1 MPARIFSSTA
11 RQSNFADG
19 REQIKEG
26 IHVDIVCF
34 KTGFCNPETVVKQGR
49 RQFSLSRPEINIAV
63 ALDLGHKISMLAK
76 VCSAALNG
84 IEAFPVEVEVNAGWG
99 DTLIVIVGLPDAAVK
114 ESRDRVT
121 TALTNSGYKFP
132 MGRTTINLAPAD
144 VKKEGPSF
152 DLPIALGML
161 AASEQIETDQL
172 DNFIAVGELA
182 LTGAVR
188 SCKGVLPVALRAKAD
203 GKIGVLVPA
212 ENAAEA
218 AVVAGLQV
226 IPVQNLREAAQFLEG
241 EIKIAPVK
249 VDIARIFE
257 HEDEDELDF
266 AEVKGQ
272 ENVKRALEIAAAGGH
287 NALLI
292 GPPGTGKSMLAKR
305 LPTILPPL
313 TLDEALE
320 TTKIH
325 SIVGL
330 LAPGQALVTRRPFR
344 APHHTASDAGLL
356 GGNINPTP
364 GEISIAHHGVLFL
377 DELPEFKR
385 SVLETLRQPLEEGR
399 VTISRAAGTM
409 TFPSQFMLLAA
420 MNPTPDGKM
429 PGESKSS
436 PREIQ
441 NYLGRISGPLLDRID
456 LHIEVPQ
463 VKFRE
468 ISGDRTGETS
478 AQIRERVVAARKR
491 QHERFKDKPKIT
503 CNARMGPKELKT
515 FCALDDAT
523 KELLQNAMADL
534 NLSARAYD
542 RILKVART
550 IADLAGAEKIS
561 SDHVSEAIQ
570 YRSLDRQLWA

>member
-1 MPARIFSSTA
+1 
-11 RQSNFADG
+11 
-19 REQIKEG
+19 
-26 IHVDIVCF
+26 
-34 KTGFCNPETVVKQGR
+34 
-49 RQFSLSRPEINIAV
+49 
-63 ALDLGHKISMLAK
+63 MLAK
-76 VCSAALNG
+76 VCSAAVNG
-84 IEAFPVEVEVNAGWG
+84 IDAYPVEVEVNAGYG
-99 DTLIVIVGLPDAAVK
+99 DTLIVIVGLPDTAVK
-114 ESRDRVT
+114 ESRDRVM
-121 TALTNSGYKFP
+121 TALINSGFSFTF
-132 MGRTTINLAPAD
+132 GRTTINLAPAD

-152 DLPIALGML
+152 DLPIAIGMV
-161 AASEQIETDQL
+161 AASEQMASDQL
-172 DNFIAVGELA
+172 ENFAMVGELA
-182 LTGAVR
+182 LNGAVR
-188 SCKGVLPVALRAKAD
+188 SVKGVLPIALRAREQ
-203 GKIGVLVPA
+203 GLVGLLVPP

-226 IPVQNLREAAQFLEG
+226 IPVQNLREAVGFLEG
-241 EIKIAPVK
+241 EVKIAPTK
-249 VDIARIFE
+249 VDVASIFDQDHDTE
-257 HEDEDELDF
+257 VDF

-287 NALLI
+287 NVLLI

-305 LPTILPPL
+305 LATILPPL
-313 TLDEALE
+313 TLEEALE

-330 LAPGQALVTRRPFR
+330 LSPGQALVTRRPFR

-364 GEISIAHHGVLFL
+364 GEISLAHHGVLFL

-409 TFPSQFMLLAA
+409 TFPSEFMLVAA

-429 PGESKSS
+429 PSESRCS

-456 LHIEVPQ
+456 LHIEVAP
-463 VKFRE
+463 VKFHE
-468 ISGDRTGETS
+468 ISAERTGETS
-478 AQIRERVVAARKR
+478 AQIRERVVAARRR
-491 QHERFKDKPKIT
+491 QHERFRNRPKIT
-503 CNARMGPKELKT
+503 CNARMGSRELKQY
-515 FCALDDAT
+515 CQLDQAT
-523 KELLQNAMADL
+523 LDLLKFAMSDL

-550 IADLAGAEKIS
+550 IADLAGADETRSEHI
-561 SDHVSEAIQ
+561 SEAIQ
-570 YRSLDRQLWA
+570 YRSLDRQIWT